1 MKIDELIK
9 VLELHAPL
17 ALQEDYD
24 NAGLIVGD
32 RNSIVKKA
40 LICLDITDETLD
52 EAINANCD
60 LIISH
65 HPIIF
70 KGLKKINGKN
80 LVERVVIKAIQ
91 NNISIYAIHTN
102 LDNVLEGVNGII
114 AKKIGL
120 SNTQVLQRKSD
131 LLRKLVTFCPVDK
144 ALNVR
149 DALFRAG
156 AGSIGNYDSCS
167 FNVNG
172 YGTFRA
178 NEDANPY
185 VGEKKKL
192 HTENEERIEV
202 IYPLYKEANVLNSL
216 LQAHPYEEVA
226 YDIYP
231 LRNELK
237 GIGSGIIGELE
248 TEQTEDHFL
257 SELKSIFNVLN
268 IRHTE
273 FLNKKI
279 KKVAICGGSGSFL
292 IQRAKNAGADVFVT
306 GDIKYHDFFEADK
319 KILLVDIG
327 HYESEQFTKE
337 LIYSILI
344 KKIPTFAL
352 RISERERNPV
362 RYF

>member
-1 MKIDELIK
+1 MKIGELIE
-9 VLELHAPL
+9 VLELYAPL
-17 ALQEDYD
+17 VLQEDYD

-32 RNSIVKKA
+32 KNTVINKV

-52 EAINANCD
+52 EAINTNCD

-70 KGLKKINGKN
+70 KGLKKINGNN

-91 NNISIYAIHTN
+91 NNISIYVTHTN
-102 LDNVLEGVNGII
+102 LDNVIEGVNGVI
-114 AKKIGL
+114 ARKIGL
-120 SNTQVLQRKSD
+120 RNTEILQRKPN
-131 LLRKLVTFCPVDK
+131 LLRKLVVFCPVNK
-144 ALNVR
+144 ALEVR
-149 DALFRAG
+149 DALFKSG

-167 FNVNG
+167 FNING
-172 YGTFRA
+172 YGTFQA

-192 HTENEERIEV
+192 HIENEERIEV
-202 IYPLYKEANVLNSL
+202 IYPSYKEANILNNL
-216 LQAHPYEEVA
+216 FQTHPYEEVA

-231 LRNELK
+231 LKNDLR
-237 GIGSGIIGELE
+237 GVGSGIIGELE

-257 SELKSIFNVLN
+257 SKLKSIFNISS

-279 KKVAICGGSGSFL
+279 KKIAICGGSGSFL
-292 IQRAKNAGADVFVT
+292 IQLAKNAGADVFVT

-319 KILLVDIG
+319 KILLADIG

-337 LIYSILI
+337 LIYSILM
-344 KKIPTFAL
+344 KKFPTFAL
-352 RISERERNPV
+352 RISEKETNPV